1 MFTTIMSVIPFT
13 MPSISLYF
21 GFMEKKYCPS
31 VYLIAPVLVCFGLAC
46 WRHLSK
52 PLNGLPGPYAWPI
65 VGQFPILLMFLK
77 NHQTHLYLAAMRKK
91 YGPIWILPSLG
102 IDSVVVCDAK
112 AVQSIFQNSTDI
124 IRPDSGFRAAKSLFQ
139 YALFILPGGPLWK
152 KHRKLLQSSFSLPHL
167 RLAVHASKETAA
179 VISTVINNFIQ
190 ADSSKSCIIDIHCYM
205 ISLSLD
211 IIGKVA
217 FKYEFNAVKQTVSG
231 NNEKGY
237 KLFEKLL
244 VLLQKR
250 VLLPKIFWSYANI
263 ADNSPALRETA
274 DYMRLTVKK
283 VIDERDASCESELS
297 KDPLHMDV
305 LERLLNSRTGDLV
318 LSEEEIISEII
329 GFIIAGYDTTAST
342 MTFIIFQL
350 CIHPEIQTKLVTD
363 ICEIYSKLDKDID
376 MENIMHFEY
385 LDWVIKEAQRLDSV
399 LQNVMRVS
407 TNDIQLMGYEFKAGT
422 QFMLRIAD
430 IHRDERYWKD
440 PLRFNPDRWAEP
452 CVPGTFL
459 PFGDGAFKCIG
470 QKMAM
475 VEIKVVMIHLLREF
489 QFELVPNQKLERFTS
504 ITHGFKKGLM
514 VKISKRK

>member
-1 MFTTIMSVIPFT
+1 
-13 MPSISLYF
+13 
-21 GFMEKKYCPS
+21 
-31 VYLIAPVLVCFGLAC
+31 
-46 WRHLSK
+46 
-52 PLNGLPGPYAWPI
+52 
-65 VGQFPILLMFLK
+65 
-77 NHQTHLYLAAMRKK
+77 MRKK

-124 IRPDSGFRAAKSLFQ
+124 IRPDSGFRAAKSLF
-139 YALFILPGGPLWK
+139 
-152 KHRKLLQSSFSLPHL
+152 H
-167 RLAVHASKETAA
+167 
-179 VISTVINNFIQ
+179 
-190 ADSSKSCIIDIHCYM
+190 
-205 ISLSLD
+205 
-211 IIGKVA
+211 GKVA

-231 NNEKGY
+231 NNEKVRY
-237 KLFEKLL
+237 AIKMYTIL
-244 VLLQKR
+244 LLQKR